1 MVIKKYIV
9 SNMNEALTMIRSEL
23 GKNAVIIT
31 QRKVRKEGVLGIFK
45 PKLIEVTAAV
55 ENSKIVK
62 NTNLDEKQDME
73 NSINSIKKL
82 MEEKLSNK
90 SIEDKKLNNT
100 IDNNKVIENINE
112 SNNKEVVKLR
122 HEISDIK
129 EILNKTLIKTEKID
143 YLHELL
149 KELDIYEQFY
159 DEFKEKIKN
168 INDKEEVRN
177 SLREIIDKEI
187 IIDTEE
193 LKGKIVLVGP
203 TGVGKTTTIAKLA
216 GKLALKE
223 GKKVG
228 LITVDTYRI
237 WAVDQLKTYA
247 EIMDIDFKVV
257 LNNKEMVEAVQ
268 AMKDLD
274 VILIDSTGRSSKN
287 IMQIKELKNLIGKA
301 EVDSTYLVISGT
313 TKNKDLKNIIEGY
326 KGLEYNKIIITKLDE
341 TTSYGNIYN
350 LQKLSG
356 KPIRYLTVGQNVPDD
371 IIDAKKEKVLDLL
384 FLEEGIWLW
393 IKLKNYV
400 I

>member
-62 NTNLDEKQDME
+62 NTNLDEKKDME

-237 WAVDQLKTYA
+237 GAVDQLKTYA
-247 EIMDIDFKVV
+247 EIMDIDFKVI

-384 FLEEGIWLW
+384 FLEEGI
-393 IKLKNYV
+393 
-400 I
+400 

>member
-62 NTNLDEKQDME
+62 NTNLDEKKDME

-90 SIEDKKLNNT
+90 SIEDKKLNDT

-237 WAVDQLKTYA
+237 GAVDQLKTYA

-384 FLEEGIWLW
+384 FLEEGI
-393 IKLKNYV
+393 
-400 I
+400 

>member
-90 SIEDKKLNNT
+90 SIENKKLNDT
-100 IDNNKVIENINE
+100 IYNNKVIENINE

-237 WAVDQLKTYA
+237 GAVDQLKIYA

-384 FLEEGIWLW
+384 FLEEGI
-393 IKLKNYV
+393 
-400 I
+400 

>member
-1 MVIKKYIV
+1 MVIKKYLV

-55 ENSKIVK
+55 ENSKIVR
-62 NTNLDEKQDME
+62 NTNLDEKKDME

-90 SIEDKKLNNT
+90 SIDDKKLNNK
-100 IDNNKVIENINE
+100 IDNNKLIENTNE
-112 SNNKEVVKLR
+112 TSNEEVVKLR
-122 HEISDIK
+122 NEISDIK

-177 SLREIIDKEI
+177 SLREIINKEI
-187 IIDTEE
+187 TIDTEE

-237 WAVDQLKTYA
+237 GAVDQLKTYA

-384 FLEEGIWLW
+384 FLEEGI
-393 IKLKNYV
+393 
-400 I
+400 

>member
-62 NTNLDEKQDME
+62 NTNLDEKKDME

-112 SNNKEVVKLR
+112 SNNEEVIKLR

-237 WAVDQLKTYA
+237 GAVDQLKTYA

-274 VILIDSTGRSSKN
+274 GILIDSTGRSSKN

-301 EVDSTYLVISGT
+301 EVDSTFLVISGT

-384 FLEEGIWLW
+384 FLEEGI
-393 IKLKNYV
+393 
-400 I
+400 

>member
-62 NTNLDEKQDME
+62 NTNLDEKKDME

-112 SNNKEVVKLR
+112 SNNEEVVKLR

-237 WAVDQLKTYA
+237 GAVDQLKTYA

-301 EVDSTYLVISGT
+301 EVDSTFLVISGT

-384 FLEEGIWLW
+384 FLEEGI
-393 IKLKNYV
+393 
-400 I
+400 

>member
-62 NTNLDEKQDME
+62 NTNLYEKQDME

-129 EILNKTLIKTEKID
+129 EILNKTLIKIEKID

-237 WAVDQLKTYA
+237 GAVDQLKTYA

-384 FLEEGIWLW
+384 FLEEGI
-393 IKLKNYV
+393 
-400 I
+400 

>member
-62 NTNLDEKQDME
+62 NTNLDEKKDME

-112 SNNKEVVKLR
+112 SNNEEVIKLR

-129 EILNKTLIKTEKID
+129 EILNKTLIKIEKID

-237 WAVDQLKTYA
+237 GAVDQLKTYA

-384 FLEEGIWLW
+384 FLEEGI
-393 IKLKNYV
+393 
-400 I
+400 

>member
-187 IIDTEE
+187 TIDTEE

-237 WAVDQLKTYA
+237 GAVDQLKTYA

-384 FLEEGIWLW
+384 FLEEGI
-393 IKLKNYV
+393 
-400 I
+400 

>member
-45 PKLIEVTAAV
+45 PKLIEATAAV

-237 WAVDQLKTYA
+237 GAVDQLKTYA

-384 FLEEGIWLW
+384 FLEEGI
-393 IKLKNYV
+393 
-400 I
+400 

>member
-62 NTNLDEKQDME
+62 NTNLDEKKDME

-112 SNNKEVVKLR
+112 SNNEEVIKLR

-237 WAVDQLKTYA
+237 GAVDQLKTYA

-301 EVDSTYLVISGT
+301 EVDSTFLVISGT

-384 FLEEGIWLW
+384 FLEEGI
-393 IKLKNYV
+393 
-400 I
+400 

>member
-1 MVIKKYIV
+1 MVIKKYLV

-55 ENSKIVK
+55 ENSKIVR
-62 NTNLDEKQDME
+62 NTNLDEKKDME

-90 SIEDKKLNNT
+90 SIDDKKLNNK
-100 IDNNKVIENINE
+100 IYNNKLIENTNE
-112 SNNKEVVKLR
+112 TSNEEVVKLR
-122 HEISDIK
+122 NEISDIK

-187 IIDTEE
+187 TIDTEE

-237 WAVDQLKTYA
+237 GAVDQLKTYA

-384 FLEEGIWLW
+384 FLEECI
-393 IKLKNYV
+393 
-400 I
+400 

>member
-1 MVIKKYIV
+1 MVIKKYLV

-55 ENSKIVK
+55 ENSKIVR
-62 NTNLDEKQDME
+62 NTNLDEKKDME

-90 SIEDKKLNNT
+90 SIDDKKLNNK
-100 IDNNKVIENINE
+100 IDNNKLIENTNE
-112 SNNKEVVKLR
+112 TSNEEVVKLR
-122 HEISDIK
+122 NEISDIK

-187 IIDTEE
+187 TIDTEE

-237 WAVDQLKTYA
+237 GAVDQLKTYA

-384 FLEEGIWLW
+384 FLEECI
-393 IKLKNYV
+393 
-400 I
+400 

>member
-1 MVIKKYIV
+1 MVIKKYLV

-55 ENSKIVK
+55 ENSKIVR
-62 NTNLDEKQDME
+62 NTNLDEKKDME

-90 SIEDKKLNNT
+90 SIDDKKLNNK
-100 IDNNKVIENINE
+100 IDNNKLIENTNE
-112 SNNKEVVKLR
+112 TSNEEVVKLR
-122 HEISDIK
+122 NEISDIK

-187 IIDTEE
+187 TIDTEE

-237 WAVDQLKTYA
+237 GAVDQLKTYA

-268 AMKDLD
+268 AMRDLD

-384 FLEEGIWLW
+384 FLEECI
-393 IKLKNYV
+393 
-400 I
+400 

>member
-62 NTNLDEKQDME
+62 NTNLDEKKDME

-112 SNNKEVVKLR
+112 SNNEEVIKLR
-122 HEISDIK
+122 LEISDIK

-237 WAVDQLKTYA
+237 GAVDQLKTYA

-384 FLEEGIWLW
+384 FLEEGI
-393 IKLKNYV
+393 
-400 I
+400 

>member
-62 NTNLDEKQDME
+62 NTNLDEKKDME

-90 SIEDKKLNNT
+90 SIEDKKINNT

-112 SNNKEVVKLR
+112 SNNEEVIKLR

-168 INDKEEVRN
+168 INDKE
-177 SLREIIDKEI
+177 
-187 IIDTEE
+187 
-193 LKGKIVLVGP
+193 
-203 TGVGKTTTIAKLA
+203 
-216 GKLALKE
+216 
-223 GKKVG
+223 
-228 LITVDTYRI
+228 
-237 WAVDQLKTYA
+237 
-247 EIMDIDFKVV
+247 
-257 LNNKEMVEAVQ
+257 
-268 AMKDLD
+268 
-274 VILIDSTGRSSKN
+274 
-287 IMQIKELKNLIGKA
+287 
-301 EVDSTYLVISGT
+301 
-313 TKNKDLKNIIEGY
+313 
-326 KGLEYNKIIITKLDE
+326 
-341 TTSYGNIYN
+341 
-350 LQKLSG
+350 
-356 KPIRYLTVGQNVPDD
+356 
-371 IIDAKKEKVLDLL
+371 
-384 FLEEGIWLW
+384 
-393 IKLKNYV
+393 
-400 I
+400 

>member
-1 MVIKKYIV
+1 MVIKKYLV

-62 NTNLDEKQDME
+62 NTNLDEKKDME

-112 SNNKEVVKLR
+112 SNNEEVVKLR

-149 KELDIYEQFY
+149 KELDIYDQFY

-237 WAVDQLKTYA
+237 GAVDQLKTYA

-301 EVDSTYLVISGT
+301 EVDSTFLVISGT

-384 FLEEGIWLW
+384 FLEECI
-393 IKLKNYV
+393 
-400 I
+400 

>member
-237 WAVDQLKTYA
+237 GAVDQLKTYA

-384 FLEEGIWLW
+384 FLEEGI
-393 IKLKNYV
+393 
-400 I
+400 

>member
-62 NTNLDEKQDME
+62 NTNLDEKKDME

-90 SIEDKKLNNT
+90 SIDDKKLNNK
-100 IDNNKVIENINE
+100 IDNNKLIENTNE
-112 SNNKEVVKLR
+112 TSNEEVVKLR
-122 HEISDIK
+122 NEISDIK

-187 IIDTEE
+187 TIDTEE

-237 WAVDQLKTYA
+237 GAVDQLKTYA
-247 EIMDIDFKVV
+247 EIMDIDFKVI

-384 FLEEGIWLW
+384 FLEEGI
-393 IKLKNYV
+393 
-400 I
+400 

>member
-62 NTNLDEKQDME
+62 NTNLDEKKDME

-112 SNNKEVVKLR
+112 SNNEEVIKLR

-237 WAVDQLKTYA
+237 GAVDQLKTYA

-384 FLEEGIWLW
+384 FLEEGI
-393 IKLKNYV
+393 
-400 I
+400 